1 MKTDCC
7 LDSNPKSKIGNP
19 KSPGGSS
26 QRFSQS
32 GSSDP
37 MIEIKSKTV
46 VSHVEPSEI
55 QNREVLP
62 NVLACADKVI
72 K

>member
-1 MKTDCC
+1 
-7 LDSNPKSKIGNP
+7 
-19 KSPGGSS
+19 
-26 QRFSQS
+26 
-32 GSSDP
+32 

-62 NVLACADKVI
+62 NVLARTDKVI
-72 K
+72 KYPKNAEHGCWFYQL

>member
-1 MKTDCC
+1 
-7 LDSNPKSKIGNP
+7 
-19 KSPGGSS
+19 
-26 QRFSQS
+26 
-32 GSSDP
+32 

-62 NVLACADKVI
+62 NVLALADKVI